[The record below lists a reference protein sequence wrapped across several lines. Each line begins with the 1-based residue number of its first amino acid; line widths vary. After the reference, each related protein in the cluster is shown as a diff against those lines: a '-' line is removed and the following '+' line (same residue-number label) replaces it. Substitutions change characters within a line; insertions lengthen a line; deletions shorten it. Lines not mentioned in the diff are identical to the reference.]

1 MSALLR
7 FDGARVRDPA
17 ISAWFEARQDARG
30 ALARFWFGRLRACG
44 PQVREL
50 LHDGCPVALLEDAPF
65 GYVNVFRAHLNVGFF
80 HGAALPDP
88 ARLLRGTGKHM
99 RHVRLAPGVPVDDG
113 ALQALIAAAW
123 EDIRR
128 RLQGTDHGAAAPPE

>member
-17 ISAWFEARQDARG
+17 IAAWFDARQDAQG
-30 ALARFWFGRLRACG
+30 VLARFWFARLRACG
-44 PQVREL
+44 PDVREL

-99 RHVRLAPGVPVDDG
+99 RHVRLEPGVPVDDG

-128 RLQGTDHGAAAPPE
+128 RLHVAESGTRTAPE